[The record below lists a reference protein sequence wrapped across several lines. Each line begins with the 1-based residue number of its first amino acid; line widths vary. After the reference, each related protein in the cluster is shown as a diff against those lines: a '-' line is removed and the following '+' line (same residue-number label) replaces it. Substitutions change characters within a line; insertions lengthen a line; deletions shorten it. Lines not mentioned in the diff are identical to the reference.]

1 MSRTRLLAAVC
12 ALPLGLS
19 LLAGCAVDDDSSGS
33 TGGDTATGTDGAAAP
48 EEEGNDKVVIA
59 CTPQEEQCQA
69 MAAAFQE
76 ETGID
81 TSYVRMSSGEAVAR
95 LDSAKSHPEFDVL
108 YGGPSDG
115 HVAAFQSD
123 LIEKYVSPEAEVIPD
138 QYKDAEGIW
147 TGTYVGA
154 LGFCSN
160 ADKLAEI
167 GIEAPTSWEDL
178 LDPAL
183 SKNIAIAHPST
194 SGTSYTAVWTQMVLN
209 DMDED
214 ATFGYLRE
222 LHNNV
227 LQYSKSGS
235 APGQMA
241 GRGEVAVG
249 IIFSHDCVKYQKE
262 GFDMLELTFPEE
274 GTGYEIGAVSL
285 VKGGPNPVD
294 AKKFLD
300 WTLTPAHQNIGPT
313 VGSFQIPTNPEATIT
328 EDMVKLDEITLVD
341 YDSVA
346 AGERKREIT
355 ARFDAEIAPE
365 PKE

>member
-1 MSRTRLLAAVC
+1 MTRNRMLAIACAVPMSM
-12 ALPLGLS
+12 S
-19 LLAGCAVDDDSSGS
+19 LLAGCAVDEGGSG
-33 TGGDTATGTDGAAAP
+33 GGGGTDGATGTDAAP
-48 EEEGNDKVVIA
+48 AEEGNGKVVIA
-59 CTPQEEQCQA
+59 CTPQEEQCQG
-69 MAAAFQE
+69 MAAGFEKA
-76 ETGID
+76 TGIK
-81 TSYVRMSSGEAVAR
+81 TSYVRMSSGESVAR

-115 HVAAFQSD
+115 HVAAFQAG
-123 LIEKYVSPEAEVIPD
+123 LIEAYQSPEAAAIPD
-138 QYKDAEGIW
+138 QYKDPEGKW

-160 ADKLAEI
+160 KDVLDRL
-167 GIEAPTSWEDL
+167 GVEAPTSWADL
-178 LDPAL
+178 LDPKL
-183 SKNIAIAHPST
+183 SKNVAIAHPST

-209 DMDED
+209 DMDEEK
-214 ATFGYLRE
+214 TFDYLSK
-222 LHNNV
+222 LHSNV

-249 IIFSHDCVKYQKE
+249 IVFSHDCVKYQKE
-262 GFDMLELTFPEE
+262 GFDMLEVTFPEE

-300 WTLTPAHQNIGPT
+300 WTLTADHQNIGPT
-313 VGSFQIPTNPEATIT
+313 VGSYQIPTNPDANVT
-328 EDMVKLDEITLVD
+328 EEMVKLDQVNLVD

-346 AGERKREIT
+346 AGERKKEIT
-355 ARFDAEIAPE
+355 ARFDAEIAPQ